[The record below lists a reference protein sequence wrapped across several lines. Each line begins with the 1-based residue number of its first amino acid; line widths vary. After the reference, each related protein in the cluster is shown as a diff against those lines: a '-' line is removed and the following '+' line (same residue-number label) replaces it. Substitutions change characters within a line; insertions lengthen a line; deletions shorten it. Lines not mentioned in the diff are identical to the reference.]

1 MCMNFCK
8 LSLANRL
15 FSHRTLENRT
25 DTNSKSKTATRDTQA
40 KSIKKQ
46 VPSTSNPTPSH
57 HHTLRRET
65 LLLPEE
71 QKVEREP
78 TPVWKWLPFLR
89 SHTPPEAAGGLA
101 SGSLQ
106 PAS

>member
-46 VPSTSNPTPSH
+46 VPSTSNPTPQVNNVVATSAM
-57 HHTLRRET
+57 
-65 LLLPEE
+65 LLLLS
-71 QKVEREP
+71 R
-78 TPVWKWLPFLR
+78 F
-89 SHTPPEAAGGLA
+89 SHV
-101 SGSLQ
+101 
-106 PAS
+106 